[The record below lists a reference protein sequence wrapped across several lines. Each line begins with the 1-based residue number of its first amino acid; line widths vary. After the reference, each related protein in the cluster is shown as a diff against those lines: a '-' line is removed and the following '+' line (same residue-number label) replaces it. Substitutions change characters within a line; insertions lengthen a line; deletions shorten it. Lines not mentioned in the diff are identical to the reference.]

1 MNRSILTF
9 ILMVLIFGGLYAQE
23 KENKSKYWKI
33 DGNLSLNFS
42 QVSLS
47 NWSEGGEGSVAGTF
61 IFNINANRKKGK
73 HAWDNTLEFE
83 YGRIKNDSEGSK
95 KSIDKLNMA
104 SKYGYEIGNNWFF
117 ATLGDFKTQ
126 VDKGYNYPNKEVY
139 ISTFMAPAYLNVAVG
154 FDYKPKEWIS
164 IFLSPADLKSTF
176 VMDNDLSDAGSFGVD
191 PGDKYKAE
199 IGAFVKVVA
208 NKKDLIKNV
217 DFESTFDAFSN
228 YTDNPH
234 YIDVNWDIRFNMK
247 INKYLS
253 ANVGATFR
261 YDNDIK
267 YIDDKSVVRG
277 ARVQVKQFLGIGISY
292 KFN

>member
-176 VMDNDLSDAGSFGVD
+176 VMDNDLSDVGSFGVD

-292 KFN
+292 KF